1 MNDNVCK
8 LLAHFYPVAGKPNF
22 WLKFSRPPSW
32 WQNPLAFESWRQ
44 GFFGCPSLAATEAN
58 KTNKK
63 QRP

>member
-1 MNDNVCK
+1 MKYNVCK
-8 LLAHFYPVAGKPNF
+8 LLAYAYPLSQHSVFP
-22 WLKFSRPPSW
+22 PVPSW

-63 QRP
+63 NRQP